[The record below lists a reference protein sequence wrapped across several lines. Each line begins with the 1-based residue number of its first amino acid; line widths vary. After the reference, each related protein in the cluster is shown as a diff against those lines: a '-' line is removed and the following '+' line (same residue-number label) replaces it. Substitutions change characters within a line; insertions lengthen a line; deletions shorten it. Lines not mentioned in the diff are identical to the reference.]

1 MSEPVNVRILDR
13 DYLVA
18 CEPEHRP
25 RLLEAAAM
33 LDARLRELKAGARG
47 VPPLER
53 MAVLAALNLANELI
67 EARQALARTQSALE
81 RIEAQI
87 APRIDRLL
95 EESSGAR

>member
-1 MSEPVNVRILDR
+1 MPEPVNVRILDR

-25 RLLEAAAM
+25 RLLEAAAL
-33 LDARLRELKAGARG
+33 LDERLRALKGGART

-67 EARQALARTQSALE
+67 EARQSLERVQGALE
-81 RIEAQI
+81 RIEQQI
-87 APRIDRLL
+87 DPRIDRLF
-95 EESSGAR
+95 EEIQGAR